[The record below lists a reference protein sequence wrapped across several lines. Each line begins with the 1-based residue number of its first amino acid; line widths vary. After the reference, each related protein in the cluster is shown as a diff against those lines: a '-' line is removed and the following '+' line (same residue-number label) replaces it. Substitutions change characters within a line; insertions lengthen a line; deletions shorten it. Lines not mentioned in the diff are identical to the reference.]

1 MRMPLAKPSMPGL
14 TTPGAAVASKAS
26 PVPVLA
32 RPDNGAKSSSAAQ
45 SPPGAPLPPVLDGLT
60 THVCVLDETGHI
72 VAVNRAWR
80 EFAVANGAAPGEDC
94 EGSDYL
100 AVCEQASHS
109 GLPGQ
114 THATAFLQQLRR
126 VLAGEQRSLVFEYP
140 CDGPRVQRWFVA
152 HVSRLPGTGP
162 VRLVVAHDDITNLK
176 EAQETLRAREA
187 QLLDLAASIPGA
199 LFRLELSPQ
208 GPMRFTYLSPGIQT
222 LYGCTPVEACADP
235 KLLHQAVVAQD
246 LDDYTRSI
254 EAAIASHGA
263 WEHEFRIH
271 GPDGQARWVHAR
283 AQPTRVSAQTVVW
296 TGLLTDV
303 SERKRIE
310 ADMRASEEKYRT
322 LFETSPHGVVYHD
335 ANGLITSANP
345 AAQRIL
351 GLTLAQMQGRN
362 SIDPRWRA
370 IREDGKPF
378 PGKQHPAMQ
387 ALRTGQA
394 VKDVVMGVQVPER
407 GHAWLL
413 VNATPLFKHG
423 KVESVYATFEDITER
438 VVLARELRRQ
448 ATTDELTGV
457 ANRRSLLLR
466 LAAEF
471 DRVRRHPKMPCS
483 VLAVDL
489 DHFKQVNDT
498 WGHAVGDALLAHVA
512 RLMQSEVRSCDLV
525 GRTGGEE
532 FVVLLPGT
540 SLSEAGVLAERLR
553 SRVQCTPL
561 MHGQQPIAMTLSLG
575 ASVISAGDAKSDL
588 VLARA
593 DQALYAAKSD
603 GRNLL
608 RLLAPS

>member
-1 MRMPLAKPSMPGL
+1 
-14 TTPGAAVASKAS
+14 
-26 PVPVLA
+26 VPVLA

-152 HVSRLPGTGP
+152 HVSRLPGAGP

-296 TGLLTDV
+296 TGLLTDITQRMRT
-303 SERKRIE
+303 ET
-310 ADMRASEEKYRT
+310 ALRASEETYRT
-322 LFETSPHGVVYHD
+322 LFETVAQGVVYQDSHGPHHLGQPGGAAHPGAD
-335 ANGLITSANP
+335 AGATAGPRIPWIRAGTPCTRTAALPRRRAPGHGGAAHRPAREGRGDGRARARARPVWILVSAMPLVKQGAVQGFTPVLRTSASVCCS
-345 AAQRIL
+345 AANCSAR
-351 GLTLAQMQGRN
+351 
-362 SIDPRWRA
+362 P
-370 IREDGKPF
+370 
-378 PGKQHPAMQ
+378 
-387 ALRTGQA
+387 
-394 VKDVVMGVQVPER
+394 
-407 GHAWLL
+407 
-413 VNATPLFKHG
+413 TPM
-423 KVESVYATFEDITER
+423 I
-438 VVLARELRRQ
+438 
-448 ATTDELTGV
+448 
-457 ANRRSLLLR
+457 
-466 LAAEF
+466 
-471 DRVRRHPKMPCS
+471 
-483 VLAVDL
+483 
-489 DHFKQVNDT
+489 
-498 WGHAVGDALLAHVA
+498 
-512 RLMQSEVRSCDLV
+512 
-525 GRTGGEE
+525 
-532 FVVLLPGT
+532 
-540 SLSEAGVLAERLR
+540 
-553 SRVQCTPL
+553 
-561 MHGQQPIAMTLSLG
+561 
-575 ASVISAGDAKSDL
+575 
-588 VLARA
+588 
-593 DQALYAAKSD
+593 
-603 GRNLL
+603 
-608 RLLAPS
+608 